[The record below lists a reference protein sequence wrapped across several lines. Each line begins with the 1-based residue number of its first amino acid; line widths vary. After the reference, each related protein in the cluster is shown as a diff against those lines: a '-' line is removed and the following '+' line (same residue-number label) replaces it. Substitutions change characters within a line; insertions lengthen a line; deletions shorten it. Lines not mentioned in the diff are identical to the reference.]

1 MAWITLH
8 LLYVDCGHLHD
19 LDSMCPG
26 PTLSS
31 RQPDE
36 ARAASLSQP
45 QRYDSRNLR
54 TTINKMLPICF
65 LFVFPVF
72 PSSDAS
78 FKDFCV
84 ADLNAPESPAGYSC
98 KELVNVTADDFMFSG
113 LGGGPGPQR
122 GHPHAHSPWRDR
134 DPCGAPWQNHG
145 GLCLLSERRIT
156 EDTKGDAKVFPQ
168 GLVHFQVNPGFVDAT
183 GLNFYSSSNPRLQ
196 ILHLALFGNDL
207 PHRLAE
213 QSTFLDAA
221 TVKKLKA
228 MLGGSY

>member
-1 MAWITLH
+1 
-8 LLYVDCGHLHD
+8 
-19 LDSMCPG
+19 MCPG

-45 QRYDSRNLR
+45 QRYDS
-54 TTINKMLPICF
+54 
-65 LFVFPVF
+65 
-72 PSSDAS
+72 
-78 FKDFCV
+78 
-84 ADLNAPESPAGYSC
+84 
-98 KELVNVTADDFMFSG
+98 
-113 LGGGPGPQR
+113 
-122 GHPHAHSPWRDR
+122 
-134 DPCGAPWQNHG
+134 
-145 GLCLLSERRIT
+145 SERRIT